1 MHLNE
6 QITTL
11 TQEKDSLSAQV
22 TSLTQENQTMLTSL
36 AGSLDTPTVAETTD
50 LATLIPQLTE
60 GRLCGV

>member
-1 MHLNE
+1 
-6 QITTL
+6 
-11 TQEKDSLSAQV
+11 
-22 TSLTQENQTMLTSL
+22 MLTSL